1 MLYPSRL
8 ILTLLSLILLPSQAV
23 AHSFGA
29 GTDQFASFVEGA
41 SVVIFDQVSLF
52 ATLSLGLMIALW
64 RNRGVVQALPLFV
77 AGLVLGFL
85 LAPSVTTWVIMGAT
99 VVGAIT
105 ATLGA
110 SLNQQFKP
118 LTLILALFTGLLVQM
133 VSLEG
138 HVWMELSVSIYVGV
152 TLGAILPVMLGA
164 ATGELLLEKLPAA
177 LSRIAVRVACSWLAA
192 IPIMMLAFFSR

>member
-1 MLYPSRL
+1 MTNLSRSAL
-8 ILTLLSLILLPSQAV
+8 LFLTSVLLPSQAA

-41 SVVIFDQVSLF
+41 SVVNFDQVSLF

-64 RNRGVVQALPLFV
+64 KNRGVIQALPLFI
-77 AGLVLGFL
+77 AGLALGFL

-105 ATLGA
+105 ATIGA
-110 SLNQQFKP
+110 SLNQQYKP

-138 HVWMELSVSIYVGV
+138 HVWMELSSAIYVGV

-164 ATGELLLEKLPAA
+164 ATGELLLEKLPASF
-177 LSRIAVRVACSWLAA
+177 SRIAVRVACSWLAA
-192 IPIMMLAFFSR
+192 IQIMMLAFFSR

>member
-1 MLYPSRL
+1 MFYLKRFIPA
-8 ILTLLSLILLPSQAV
+8 LLALLLVPSQAFS
-23 AHSFGA
+23 HSFGA

-64 RNRGVVQALPLFV
+64 KNRGVIQALPLFI
-77 AGLVLGFL
+77 AGLALGFL
-85 LAPSVTTWVIMGAT
+85 LAPSVGTWVIMGAT
-99 VVGAIT
+99 VVGAIS

-110 SLNQQFKP
+110 SLNLQFKP
-118 LTLILALFTGLLVQM
+118 LTMIIALFTGLLVQM

-152 TLGAILPVMLGA
+152 TLGALLPVMLGA
-164 ATGELLLEKLPAA
+164 ATGELLLERLPAA
-177 LSRIAVRVACSWLAA
+177 FSRIAVRVICSWLAA
-192 IPIMMLAFFSR
+192 IQIMMLAFFSR

>member
-1 MLYPSRL
+1 MTN
-8 ILTLLSLILLPSQAV
+8 LTRSALLFLTSVLLPSQAA

-64 RNRGVVQALPLFV
+64 KNRGVIQALPFFI
-77 AGLVLGFL
+77 AGLALGFL

-105 ATLGA
+105 ATIGA
-110 SLNQQFKP
+110 SLNQQYKP

-138 HVWMELSVSIYVGV
+138 HVWMELSSAIYVGV

-164 ATGELLLEKLPAA
+164 ATGELLLEKLPASF
-177 LSRIAVRVACSWLAA
+177 SRIAVRVACSWLAA
-192 IPIMMLAFFSR
+192 IQIMMLAFFSR

>member
-1 MLYPSRL
+1 MTNLSRSAL
-8 ILTLLSLILLPSQAV
+8 LFLTSVLLPSQAA

-64 RNRGVVQALPLFV
+64 KNRGVIQALPLFI
-77 AGLVLGFL
+77 AALALGFL

-105 ATLGA
+105 ATIGA
-110 SLNQQFKP
+110 SLNQQYKP

-138 HVWMELSVSIYVGV
+138 HVWMELSSAIYVGV

-164 ATGELLLEKLPAA
+164 ATGELLLEKLPASF
-177 LSRIAVRVACSWLAA
+177 SRIAVRVACSWLAA
-192 IPIMMLAFFSR
+192 IQIMMLAFFSR

>member
-1 MLYPSRL
+1 MTN
-8 ILTLLSLILLPSQAV
+8 LTRSALLFWTSVLLPSQAA

-64 RNRGVVQALPLFV
+64 KNRGVIQALPLFI
-77 AGLVLGFL
+77 AGLALGFL

-105 ATLGA
+105 ATIGA
-110 SLNQQFKP
+110 SLNQQYKP

-138 HVWMELSVSIYVGV
+138 HVWMELSSAIYVGV

-164 ATGELLLEKLPAA
+164 ATGELLLEKLPASF
-177 LSRIAVRVACSWLAA
+177 SRIAVRVACSWLAA
-192 IPIMMLAFFSR
+192 IQIMMLAFFSR

>member
-1 MLYPSRL
+1 MTNLSRSAL
-8 ILTLLSLILLPSQAV
+8 LFLTSVLLPSQAA

-52 ATLSLGLMIALW
+52 ATLPLGLMIALW
-64 RNRGVVQALPLFV
+64 KNRGVIQALPLFI
-77 AGLVLGFL
+77 AGLALGFL

-105 ATLGA
+105 ATIGA
-110 SLNQQFKP
+110 SLNQQYKP

-138 HVWMELSVSIYVGV
+138 HVWMELSSAIYVGV

-164 ATGELLLEKLPAA
+164 ATGELLLEKLPASF
-177 LSRIAVRVACSWLAA
+177 SRIAVRVACSWLAA
-192 IPIMMLAFFSR
+192 IQIMMLAFFSR

>member
-1 MLYPSRL
+1 MTNLSRSAL
-8 ILTLLSLILLPSQAV
+8 LFLTSVLLPSQAA

-64 RNRGVVQALPLFV
+64 KNRGVIQALPLFI
-77 AGLVLGFL
+77 AGLALGFL
-85 LAPSVTTWVIMGAT
+85 LAPSVTIWVIMGAT

-105 ATLGA
+105 ATIGA
-110 SLNQQFKP
+110 SLNQQYKP

-138 HVWMELSVSIYVGV
+138 HVWMELSSAIYVGV

-164 ATGELLLEKLPAA
+164 ATGELLLEKLPASF
-177 LSRIAVRVACSWLAA
+177 SRIAVRVACSWLAA
-192 IPIMMLAFFSR
+192 IQIMMLAFFSR

>member
-1 MLYPSRL
+1 MTNLSRSAL
-8 ILTLLSLILLPSQAV
+8 LFLTSVLLPSQAA

-64 RNRGVVQALPLFV
+64 KNRGVIQALPLLI
-77 AGLVLGFL
+77 AGLALGFL

-105 ATLGA
+105 ATIGA
-110 SLNQQFKP
+110 SLNQQYKP

-138 HVWMELSVSIYVGV
+138 HVWMELSSAIYVGV

-164 ATGELLLEKLPAA
+164 ATGELLLEKLPASF
-177 LSRIAVRVACSWLAA
+177 SRIAVRVACSWLAA
-192 IPIMMLAFFSR
+192 IQIMMLAFFSR

>member
-1 MLYPSRL
+1 MKN
-8 ILTLLSLILLPSQAV
+8 LTRSALLFLTSVLLPSQAA

-64 RNRGVVQALPLFV
+64 KNRGVIQALPLFI
-77 AGLVLGFL
+77 AGLALGFL

-99 VVGAIT
+99 VIGAIT
-105 ATLGA
+105 ATIGA
-110 SLNQQFKP
+110 SLNQQYKP
-118 LTLILALFTGLLVQM
+118 LTLILALFTGLIVQM

-138 HVWMELSVSIYVGV
+138 HVWMELSSAIYVGV

-164 ATGELLLEKLPAA
+164 ATGELLLEKLPASF
-177 LSRIAVRVACSWLAA
+177 SRIAVRVACSWLAA
-192 IPIMMLAFFSR
+192 IQIMMLAFFSR

>member
-1 MLYPSRL
+1 MLNLSRSTL
-8 ILTLLSLILLPSQAV
+8 FLLTSVMLPSQAA

-52 ATLSLGLMIALW
+52 ATLSLGLMISLW
-64 RNRGVVQALPLFV
+64 KNRGVVQALPLFI
-77 AGLVLGFL
+77 AGLALGFL
-85 LAPSVTTWVIMGAT
+85 LAPSVTNWVIMGAT

-118 LTLILALFTGLLVQM
+118 LTMILALFTGLLVQM

-138 HVWMELSVSIYVGV
+138 HVWMELSISIYVGV
-152 TLGAILPVMLGA
+152 TLGTILPVMLGA
-164 ATGELLLEKLPAA
+164 ASGELLLEKLPAA
-177 LSRIAVRVACSWLAA
+177 FSRIAVRVACSWLAA
-192 IPIMMLAFFSR
+192 IQIMMLAFFSR

>member
-1 MLYPSRL
+1 MTN
-8 ILTLLSLILLPSQAV
+8 LTRSALLFLTSVLLPSQAA

-64 RNRGVVQALPLFV
+64 KNRGVIQALPLFI
-77 AGLVLGFL
+77 AGLALGFL

-105 ATLGA
+105 ATIGA
-110 SLNQQFKP
+110 SLNQQYKP

-138 HVWMELSVSIYVGV
+138 HVWMELSSAIYVGV

-164 ATGELLLEKLPAA
+164 ATGELLLEKLPASF
-177 LSRIAVRVACSWLAA
+177 SRIAVRVACSWLAA
-192 IPIMMLAFFSR
+192 IQIMMLAFFSR

>member
-1 MLYPSRL
+1 MLNLSRL
-8 ILTLLSLILLPSQAV
+8 ILPLLTIVLLPSRAV

-64 RNRGVVQALPLFV
+64 KHRGVVQALPLFI
-77 AGLVLGFL
+77 AGLALGFL

-110 SLNQQFKP
+110 SLNQQHKP
-118 LTLILALFTGLLVQM
+118 LTLILALFTGLMVQM

-138 HVWMELSVSIYVGV
+138 HIWLELSASIYVGV
-152 TLGAILPVMLGA
+152 TLGAVLPVMLGA

-177 LSRIAVRVACSWLAA
+177 FSRITVRVACSWLAA
-192 IPIMMLAFFSR
+192 IQIMMLAFFSR

>member
-1 MLYPSRL
+1 MTN
-8 ILTLLSLILLPSQAV
+8 LTRSALLFLTSVLLPSQAA

-64 RNRGVVQALPLFV
+64 KNRGVIQALPLFI
-77 AGLVLGFL
+77 AGLALGFL

-99 VVGAIT
+99 VIGAIT
-105 ATLGA
+105 ATIGA
-110 SLNQQFKP
+110 SLNQQYKP

-138 HVWMELSVSIYVGV
+138 HVWMELSSAIYVGV

-164 ATGELLLEKLPAA
+164 ATGELLLEKLPASF
-177 LSRIAVRVACSWLAA
+177 SRIAVRVACSWLAA
-192 IPIMMLAFFSR
+192 IQIMMLAFFSR

>member
-1 MLYPSRL
+1 MTNLSRSAL
-8 ILTLLSLILLPSQAV
+8 LFLTSVLLPSQAA

-64 RNRGVVQALPLFV
+64 KNRGVIQALPLLI
-77 AGLVLGFL
+77 AGLALGFL
-85 LAPSVTTWVIMGAT
+85 LAPSVTIWVIMGAT

-105 ATLGA
+105 ATIGA
-110 SLNQQFKP
+110 SLNQQYKP

-138 HVWMELSVSIYVGV
+138 HVWMELSSAIYVGV

-164 ATGELLLEKLPAA
+164 ATGELLLEKLPASF
-177 LSRIAVRVACSWLAA
+177 SRIAVRVACSWLAA
-192 IPIMMLAFFSR
+192 IQIMMLAFFSR

>member
-1 MLYPSRL
+1 MTNLSRSAL
-8 ILTLLSLILLPSQAV
+8 LFLTSVLLPSQAA

-64 RNRGVVQALPLFV
+64 KNRGVIQALPLLI
-77 AGLVLGFL
+77 AGLALGFL
-85 LAPSVTTWVIMGAT
+85 LAPSVTTWVIMGGT

-105 ATLGA
+105 ATIGA
-110 SLNQQFKP
+110 SLNQQYKP

-138 HVWMELSVSIYVGV
+138 HVWMELSSAIYVGV

-164 ATGELLLEKLPAA
+164 ATGELLLEKLPASF
-177 LSRIAVRVACSWLAA
+177 SRIAVRVACSWLAA
-192 IPIMMLAFFSR
+192 IQIMMLAFFSR